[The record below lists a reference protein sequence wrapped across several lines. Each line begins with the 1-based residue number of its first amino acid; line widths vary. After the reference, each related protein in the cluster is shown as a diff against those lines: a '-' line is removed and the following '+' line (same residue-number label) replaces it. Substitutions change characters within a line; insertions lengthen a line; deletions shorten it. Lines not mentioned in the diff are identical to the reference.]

1 MKKFYDLKIAVK
13 LIIGFVIVALIAGVV
28 GVVGV
33 ININKINALD
43 TEMYEKHTSTLD
55 DMAVITQCFE
65 RQRGNLR
72 DLIIRDDL
80 ESSQTAIKNIEN
92 LHKSINE
99 SMANFSVGMVDP
111 RVKESFQSLKNNMEQ
126 YDKIAEKVINLVNQN
141 KRDEAVTLL
150 YSEAKALATKVQE
163 NVDELL
169 NLKIETAKESSET
182 NDATARNSAV
192 MMFTIIAIG
201 MFLAIVLGIL
211 IARII
216 SNPIKKLVNSA
227 DRLAEGDINIIIDA
241 STKDEVGSLNDAF
254 GKVVTSLKNLVEE
267 QVALNSSAAEG
278 RLEVRGNADK
288 FKGSYREIIQGVNN
302 TLDAVIKPIDEAS
315 EVLNEIA
322 HGNLKVKVT
331 GEYKGDH
338 AAIKNSVNSMVDTI
352 SSYIN
357 EISEVL
363 TEMSEGNMD
372 LSVTRDYIGDFIE
385 IKNSLNKIIDS
396 FNNVLNDINNSS
408 QQVASGAKQVSDS
421 SQALSQGSTEQASSV
436 EELTASLE
444 EISTQT
450 KQNAV
455 NADDAKLMALDA
467 KNDAELGNKSMHEML
482 ASMKEINES
491 SSNISKIIK
500 VIDEIAF
507 QTNILALNAAVE
519 AARAGQHGKGFAV
532 VAEEVRNLA
541 ARSAN
546 AAKET
551 TVLIE
556 GSIKKVDDGTKIAD
570 ETAVALNKIMEIVTK
585 VSNLVGEIAN
595 ASNEQATGIA
605 QVNQGIMQVSQVIQ
619 TNSATSEE
627 SASASEEL
635 SAQAEL
641 LKELVSKFNLKKKKA
656 NYNNLQ
662 GINNDVLTMLE
673 NMARNNGN
681 HETTE
686 KSPKLSGSKTKI
698 NLSDIEFGKY

>member
-13 LIIGFVIVALIAGVV
+13 LIIGFVIVSLIAGVV
-28 GVVGV
+28 GGVGV
-33 ININKINALD
+33 ININKINTLD
-43 TEMYEKHTSTLD
+43 TEMYEKHTATLD
-55 DMAVITQCFE
+55 DMAMITQCFE
-65 RQRGNLR
+65 RTRGNLR
-72 DLIIRDDL
+72 DLLIREDL
-80 ESSQTAIKNIEN
+80 EGTQSAIKGIEN
-92 LHKSINE
+92 FHKIINE
-99 SMANFSVGMVDP
+99 SMTNFAVGMIDP
-111 RVKESFQSLKNNMEQ
+111 REKESFQNLKSNIAQ
-126 YDKIAEKVINLVNQN
+126 YDQITQKVINLVNEN
-141 KRDEAVTLL
+141 KKDDAI
-150 YSEAKALATKVQE
+150 ALFYGDGKVLSTKVQE

-169 NLKIETAKESSET
+169 KIKVEEAKESSET
-182 NDATARNSAV
+182 NDETSRNSSIE
-192 MMFTIIAIG
+192 MFIIIAIG
-201 MFLAIVLGIL
+201 MLLAIVLGIV

-216 SNPIKKLVNSA
+216 SNPIKRLVNSA
-227 DRLAEGDINIIIDA
+227 DRIADGDINIVMEA
-241 STKDEVGSLNDAF
+241 STKDEIGSLNDAF
-254 GKVVTSLKNLVEE
+254 SKVVTSLRNLVEE
-267 QVALNSSAAEG
+267 QVTLNGAAAEG

-288 FKGSYREIIQGVNN
+288 FKGSYKEIILGVNN
-302 TLDAVIKPIDEAS
+302 TLDAVIKPINEAS

-338 AAIKNSVNSMVDTI
+338 AAIKNSVNSMVDII

-467 KNDAELGNKSMHEML
+467 KRDAEVGNVSMREML
-482 ASMKEINES
+482 TSMKEINEA

-556 GSIKKVDDGTKIAD
+556 GSIKKVEDGTKIAD